1 MFSCTKNNFRFIVL
15 FNFRY
20 GFLRVIPIVNNG
32 LKKFLIAS
40 HVVFLGQRLKHSE
53 NVIILYCLVRYLLSL
68 FFVICLLIYDLCIN
82 FVLTSYN
89 KFVTQGSNPVELVP
103 TNDEKLNPSFVRS
116 TAYFGHVANVA
127 DDSDDAIPQLS
138 EVPFEVHC

>member
-1 MFSCTKNNFRFIVL
+1 M
-15 FNFRY
+15 
-20 GFLRVIPIVNNG
+20 
-32 LKKFLIAS
+32 
-40 HVVFLGQRLKHSE
+40 
-53 NVIILYCLVRYLLSL
+53 SL

-82 FVLTSYN
+82 FVLTFYN

-127 DDSDDAIPQLS
+127 DDSGDAIPQLS